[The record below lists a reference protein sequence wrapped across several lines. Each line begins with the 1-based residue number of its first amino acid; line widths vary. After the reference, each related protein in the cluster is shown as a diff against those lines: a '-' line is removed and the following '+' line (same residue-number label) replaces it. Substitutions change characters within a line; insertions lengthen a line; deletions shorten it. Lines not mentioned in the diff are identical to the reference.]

1 MVDASETIAIIPSAH
16 DLTSVDSVTGATIQ
30 DIGAEEE
37 HQMPTSV
44 VPVSSEIHHSHIT
57 VPVTTGTGGTLTE
70 TQHIAIPLPV
80 EMQQQ
85 VHEVPATIQLG
96 DATHT
101 VTLPEGT
108 YEQDADGSL
117 RQVIPHFI
125 QTGDTTTLLYVPNL

>member
-1 MVDASETIAIIPSAH
+1 MVGASETIAIIPGVH
-16 DLTSVDSVTGATIQ
+16 DLTAVDNVTGVTVQ

-37 HQMPTSV
+37 HHMPTTV
-44 VPVSSEIHHSHIT
+44 IPVTSDLQHSHVTI
-57 VPVTTGTGGTLTE
+57 PVTRGTGTLTE

-96 DATHT
+96 DTTHT
-101 VTLPEGT
+101 VALAEGT

-117 RQVIPHFI
+117 RQVIPHLI
-125 QTGDTTTLLYVPNL
+125 QTGDATTLFYVPNL